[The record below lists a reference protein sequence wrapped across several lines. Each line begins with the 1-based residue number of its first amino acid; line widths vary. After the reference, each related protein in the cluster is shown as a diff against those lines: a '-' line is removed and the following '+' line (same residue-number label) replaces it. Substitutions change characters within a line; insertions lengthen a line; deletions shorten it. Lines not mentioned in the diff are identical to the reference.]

1 MSMNMPHSAQSG
13 ARMQGEPVAVVLGAT
28 YTSHVSHISHVSYA
42 SHDSH
47 AAHAPHVA
55 GTSRARRS
63 TLAGLLLALSLGGCA
78 VGPDFETPTPPSDQ
92 AYLPQQVAANA
103 DITAQR
109 VTIGGTVRQD
119 WWKSLQSP
127 ALDQMVELALANN
140 WSLKAAQAN
149 LAKAAQGVAVARGG
163 LYPQLDGV
171 ASAGR
176 DKYGATFLGPEAAT
190 FPIFSAYMGGGEI
203 SYDLDA
209 FGGERRQ
216 IELAAADAQVQREAL
231 DAAHLS
237 VAGDTVL
244 EALQLASI
252 RSQIAVVQGVIASDQ
267 QNLDLVVRACKAGV
281 ATQMDVTTAQSQLDR
296 DRTLLPPLHQQL
308 DVAGD
313 ALAILVGKSP
323 ANWSPPEF
331 SLDALTLPQE
341 IPLVVP
347 SELVRARPDIRA
359 AEAQLHA
366 ANAQIGI
373 ATADMY
379 PHITLSAAVSENG
392 LFSGPAGTAWSLL
405 GGLAA
410 PVFHGGA
417 LSGRRRAAQDG
428 YQIVFA
434 QYQQTVLTAF
444 EQVADNLHGLDNA
457 GEEIRS
463 EQRALDSASA
473 ALRLTRLGYGVGN
486 AGIVQVLDAQRLQQL
501 AELSLVQA
509 RTQQYV
515 RTVGL
520 FLATGGGISAP
531 ST

>member
-1 MSMNMPHSAQSG
+1 MPQPTESSVSMKCEPIATASDGAPIPHK
-13 ARMQGEPVAVVLGAT
+13 VLIGF
-28 YTSHVSHISHVSYA
+28 
-42 SHDSH
+42 
-47 AAHAPHVA
+47 
-55 GTSRARRS
+55 
-63 TLAGLLLALSLGGCA
+63 LLAVSLGGCA
-78 VGPDFETPTPPSDQ
+78 VGPDFSAPAPPSDQ
-92 AYLPQQVAANA
+92 AYLPRP
-103 DITAQR
+103 TAVNTDVMGPR
-109 VTIGGTVRQD
+109 VSTGTEVRSD
-119 WWKSLQSP
+119 WWTSLQSP
-127 ALDQMVELALANN
+127 VLNQLVAQALANN

-149 LAKAAQGVAVARGG
+149 LASAAQGVAVAHGG
-163 LYPQLDGV
+163 LYPHVDGV

-190 FPIFSAYMGGGEI
+190 FPIFSAYMGGAEV
-203 SYDLDA
+203 SYDLDV
-209 FGGERRQ
+209 FGGQRRQ
-216 IELAAADAQVQREAL
+216 IELAAADALVQEEAL
-231 DAAHLS
+231 NAAHLS

-252 RSQIAVVQGVIASDQ
+252 RSQIDVVQSVIASDQ
-267 QNLDLVVRACKAGV
+267 QNLELVVKACAVGV
-281 ATQMDVTTAQSQLDR
+281 ATRVDVTTAQSQLDR

-308 DVAGD
+308 DVARD

-323 ANWSPPEF
+323 ASWAAPDFN
-331 SLDALTLPQE
+331 LDALTLPRE
-341 IPLVVP
+341 IPLTVP
-347 SELVRARPDIRA
+347 SALVRARPDIRA
-359 AEAQLHA
+359 AEARLHA

-392 LFSGPAGTAWSLL
+392 LFSGPAGAAWSLL

-417 LSGRRRAAQDG
+417 LSARRRAAQDG

-444 EQVADNLHGLDNA
+444 EQVADNLHGLGNA
-457 GEEIRS
+457 ADEIQS
-463 EQRALDSASA
+463 EQRALDSSSS
-473 ALRLTRLGYGVGN
+473 ALRLTRLGYAAGS

-515 RTVGL
+515 RTIGL
-520 FLATGGGISAP
+520 FLATGGGLSA
-531 ST
+531 SAT